1 MKKDPF
7 KGAEYKYNYLNL
19 PDEITVP
26 AIMGKINYQYTTS
39 GQKLKASYEWCP
51 SYSLNPVEN
60 TGKPTTCT
68 LSTKITDYVGNV
80 IYENNN
86 LKRILTDNGYIEG
99 GVYYFYLKDHLGNNA
114 VLANANGQSQ
124 QYNFYYP
131 YGMTSQNESWNLNKQ
146 PYKFGGKEYET
157 MHGLNLLDFVA
168 RPYDPVTGRFL
179 TPDPLAEKY
188 PWLSTYA
195 YCLNN
200 PVRYVD
206 PDGRTVYF
214 YTLNANGDA
223 YNQVT
228 FDQLDQAT
236 KEMVYGWASSKSGQ
250 EFLSNFVDGEQ
261 TFSLDDNN
269 SLSIKGNGSNF
280 DVRYRFGESHWTL
293 DRKTNIRTTTYG
305 KTEWGIKSDKLTMT
319 LDVDVKTQNF
329 EDQVMTFGH
338 ENIVHAQND
347 IDYINKNYPQGVGLN
362 ENNVGQLNSNGVR
375 DHTNYMNTGSRE
387 YRNMRNYY
395 FLMRGWLGGTSL
407 TTPERLRKAFSRE
420 ILNNRQNV
428 TGK

>member
-26 AIMGKINYQYTTS
+26 AIMGKIDYQYTTS

-195 YCLNN
+195 YCANN
-200 PVRYVD
+200 PVRYID
-206 PDGRTVYF
+206 PDGRSTRVKQLEDGTYEVIGGDLDDDLNIYVYTQDKNSDYTIQGNSIGVTTSITSF
-214 YTLNANGDA
+214 YDSYANNGEGAWSMGSILNPNDNNGNIFLQGLLDDDPTLVSYMWNATGGEKYDFKRTNNTGEVKYDESQQW
-223 YNQVT
+223 YRGMPLTNQEFVNDDLVSVYT
-228 FDQLDQAT
+228 SAKDIGNIAAGYVAATSGLTWKQARAGFDGLQKLQDGSFRSVE
-236 KEMVYGWASSKSGQ
+236 KASSQ
-250 EFLSNFVDGEQ
+250 NAQ
-261 TFSLDDNN
+261 
-269 SLSIKGNGSNF
+269 
-280 DVRYRFGESHWTL
+280 RYGF
-293 DRKTNIRTTTYG
+293 
-305 KTEWGIKSDKLTMT
+305 
-319 LDVDVKTQNF
+319 
-329 EDQVMTFGH
+329 
-338 ENIVHAQND
+338 
-347 IDYINKNYPQGVGLN
+347 
-362 ENNVGQLNSNGVR
+362 
-375 DHTNYMNTGSRE
+375 
-387 YRNMRNYY
+387 
-395 FLMRGWLGGTSL
+395 MRGQR
-407 TTPERLRKAFSRE
+407 RLM
-420 ILNNRQNV
+420 INRSA
-428 TGK
+428 K

>member
-60 TGKPTTCT
+60 TGKPTNCT
-68 LSTKITDYVGNV
+68 LSTKITDYVDNV

-179 TPDPLAEKY
+179 TPDPLAEEY
-188 PWLSTYA
+188 SWLSTYA
-195 YCLNN
+195 YCGNN
-200 PVRYVD
+200 PVNAYD
-206 PDGRTVYF
+206 LHGDSIW
-214 YTLNANGDA
+214 YTRDQDNVTMHVTGKVINNSSDNINVGYDNWFSNNTRSAVHEFGHAAGLRHENANGLFNIMSQA
-223 YNQVT
+223 GLGVHVTPELRRIMYKNQN
-228 FDQLDQAT
+228 LINRASNY
-236 KEMVYGWASSKSGQ
+236 EGWGQ
-250 EFLSNFVDGEQ
+250 QKRPYSYYHPYV
-261 TFSLDDNN
+261 
-269 SLSIKGNGSNF
+269 
-280 DVRYRFGESHWTL
+280 
-293 DRKTNIRTTTYG
+293 
-305 KTEWGIKSDKLTMT
+305 
-319 LDVDVKTQNF
+319 
-329 EDQVMTFGH
+329 
-338 ENIVHAQND
+338 
-347 IDYINKNYPQGVGLN
+347 
-362 ENNVGQLNSNGVR
+362 NGVR
-375 DHTNYMNTGSRE
+375 QTIPTYKVL
-387 YRNMRNYY
+387 NM
-395 FLMRGWLGGTSL
+395 GG
-407 TTPERLRKAFSRE
+407 R
-420 ILNNRQNV
+420 
-428 TGK
+428 